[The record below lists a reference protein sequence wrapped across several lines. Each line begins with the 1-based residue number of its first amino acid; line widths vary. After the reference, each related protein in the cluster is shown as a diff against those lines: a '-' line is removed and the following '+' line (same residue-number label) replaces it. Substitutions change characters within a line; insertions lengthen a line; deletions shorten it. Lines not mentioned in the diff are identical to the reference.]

1 MTYTELTNLIKNF
14 CDSTE
19 TTFVNSI
26 GDFVKNAEERIFE
39 LVQFDFFRKN
49 VTGTFTSGNRFLTAP
64 SDYVASFSL
73 AVLDSGGDY
82 HYLLKKHPTFM
93 QEYSEDPADTNLRGL
108 PLYYAEFDK
117 ELSTTSSDGSTLTIA
132 PVPDANY
139 NVELHYLYKPTSL
152 VSNTTGTWL
161 SNNARNAL
169 LYASLVEAYTFLK
182 GEADLLV
189 QYEKRFQ
196 EEIARLK
203 NRAEGRSRRDEY
215 RADSLRTTVT

>member
-1 MTYTELTNLIKNF
+1 
-14 CDSTE
+14 
-19 TTFVNSI
+19 
-26 GDFVKNAEERIFE
+26 
-39 LVQFDFFRKN
+39 
-49 VTGTFTSGNRFLTAP
+49 
-64 SDYVASFSL
+64 
-73 AVLDSGGDY
+73 
-82 HYLLKKHPTFM
+82 M

-117 ELSTTSSDGSTLTIA
+117 ELSTASSNGSTLTIS
-132 PVPDANY
+132 PVPDADY

-152 VSNTTGTWL
+152 VSNTTGTWI

>member
-1 MTYTELTNLIKNF
+1 
-14 CDSTE
+14 
-19 TTFVNSI
+19 
-26 GDFVKNAEERIFE
+26 
-39 LVQFDFFRKN
+39 
-49 VTGTFTSGNRFLTAP
+49 
-64 SDYVASFSL
+64 
-73 AVLDSGGDY
+73 
-82 HYLLKKHPTFM
+82 M

-108 PLYYAEFDK
+108 PLYYAQFDK

-152 VSNTTGTWL
+152 VSNTTGTWI